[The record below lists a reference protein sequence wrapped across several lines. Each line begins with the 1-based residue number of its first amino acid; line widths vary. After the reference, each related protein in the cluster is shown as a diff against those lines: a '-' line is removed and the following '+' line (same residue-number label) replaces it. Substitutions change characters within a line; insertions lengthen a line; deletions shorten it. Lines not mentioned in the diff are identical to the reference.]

1 MLMALAV
8 ARARG
13 LSGRCASSELQ
24 DVERAVTA
32 TVHPSAD
39 SNTWT
44 WPRRA
49 GVDHKRSLPAVYHPG
64 ALARRS
70 SDETRE
76 NRVREELAALL
87 RRARTRVGWSQTELQ
102 VRLAE
107 SLGVEAVA
115 PNTISRYERGVLA
128 PTLGTLDALCSLLG
142 GEGDALVRALA
153 QALGEAEAGDG
164 AAKIRVRKR
173 GR

>member
-1 MLMALAV
+1 
-8 ARARG
+8 
-13 LSGRCASSELQ
+13 
-24 DVERAVTA
+24 
-32 TVHPSAD
+32 
-39 SNTWT
+39 
-44 WPRRA
+44 
-49 GVDHKRSLPAVYHPG
+49 
-64 ALARRS
+64 
-70 SDETRE
+70 
-76 NRVREELAALL
+76 VREELAALL

-128 PTLGTLDALCSLLG
+128 PTLGTLDALCTLLG
-142 GEGDALVRALA
+142 GEADALVRGLA
-153 QALGEAEAGDG
+153 QALGEADAGDG